1 MIPQTPNIVMPIS
14 KRHRGRPAG
23 CPYHYKYGKRDRAI
37 PLEEII
43 PKVNAAFVLPY
54 DLERVAYFWTLYYLG
69 ARGTEVERLRCSQ
82 CTLTD
87 THFIIDVGTRLKRSA
102 TTDPIKLRLTW
113 VGINTIVELWK
124 KRKEFKPTTKNLIF
138 FSNSFKP
145 GPTRRVVPTKDVWL
159 FLNVS
164 STTGNSIV
172 KKILGKEWYRHALR
186 MNRCTEIGDTEGASV
201 VQIKSYTGIKSTR
214 VIETA
219 YLGMSKKSMERT
231 ENEMDKLQPKS
242 ADA

>member
-1 MIPQTPNIVMPIS
+1 MVPTEPVIVLP
-14 KRHRGRPAG
+14 KRRGRGRPHG
-23 CPYHYKYGKRDRAI
+23 LHYHYKYGRRDRSI

-43 PKVNAAFVLPY
+43 PKVNAVYKLPY
-54 DLERVAYFWTLYYLG
+54 DLERVAYFWVLYYLG
-69 ARGTEVERLRCSQ
+69 LRGSEAERLRCSQ

-87 THFIIDVGTRLKRSA
+87 THFIIDVGQRLKHSA
-102 TTDPIKLRLTW
+102 TTDPLKLRLTW
-113 VGINTIVELWK
+113 VGVDSIVALWK
-124 KRKEFKPTTKNLIF
+124 KRKDFRPSTKNLVF
-138 FSNSFKP
+138 YSNSFKP

-164 STTGNSIV
+164 SATGNTIV
-172 KKILGKEWYRHALR
+172 KTVLGKEWYRHALR

-219 YLGMSKKSMERT
+219 YLGMSKKSLERT
-231 ENEMDKLQPKS
+231 ENELDKLQPKS
-242 ADA
+242 V